1 MASNLKYSAL
11 LKNGQQ
17 NAITTQVGA
26 SALLNIM
33 GGPQPTNPDT
43 ALWNTT
49 LAATITTSQTS
60 ITITSATGSP
70 SSGNYTLWVG
80 AEQMTVTAGQGTTT
94 LTVTRGVNGST
105 ALASSS
111 GTAVTNTPI
120 LATLT
125 CNASSFA
132 AAASA
137 GVLTANAITGGTGTT
152 VAGTAST
159 AAWFRCT
166 TSGSTPEIDGTV
178 GTSGCDLNLSTTT
191 ISSGV
196 AVGVSSWTLTNAN

>member
-17 NAITTQVGA
+17 NAITTQVGT

-33 GGPQPTNPDT
+33 GGPQPANPDT
-43 ALWNTT
+43 ATANTT
-49 LAATITTSQTS
+49 LASTITTSQTT
-60 ITITSATGSP
+60 ITLTSATGFP
-70 SSGNYTLWVG
+70 GSGNYTLWVG
-80 AEQMTVTAGQGTTT
+80 AEQMTVTGGQGTTS

-105 ALASSS
+105 ALASAS

-120 LATLT
+120 LATLA
-125 CNASSFA
+125 CSSTFA
-132 AAASA
+132 PGASA
-137 GVLTANAITGGTGTT
+137 GVLTVNSLTSATGTT
-152 VAGTAST
+152 VAGAGST
-159 AAWFRCT
+159 AAWYRLT

-178 GTSGCDLNLSTTT
+178 GTTGCDLNLSTTT

-196 AVGVSSWTLTNAN
+196 TVSVSSWTLSNAN